1 MTVVLSTPSTAG
13 PGALSLEDPDTAEFG
28 KALAWAL
35 VRSAAHPVDLT
46 AAAMKF
52 AGSLA
57 RLRPDGVVR
66 AFGSNDP
73 SRTRSEPA
81 DRRFADPAW
90 EGNPA
95 FFALRETYLAAC
107 RLGQD
112 VLAVGAGDPVGA
124 AKVRLAYQF
133 LTDSLSP
140 TNFLLTN
147 PAAMR
152 RAAETGGGSI
162 IAGATNFLSDLVSN
176 GGKPRQVD
184 NSSFE
189 VGRNLAATPGKVVF
203 RNDLM
208 ELIQY
213 TPQTEQVHAVPLL
226 AVPPWIKYFVMDLAP
241 GRSFLEWAVQH
252 HRTVFVISYR
262 NADAEM
268 REVTMDDYLNRG
280 PRAAMNVIAEITGAE
295 RVDLVGLCIG
305 GAMTAMTAA
314 LLAQEEPKLVGT
326 VTLLNTLLD
335 YRDPGALG
343 VFTDEW
349 SVARLEKQMAR
360 TGFLDGE
367 KMAGTFDALRPNDL
381 IFNYMVSNWLM
392 GEAPPAFDIL
402 SWNADSTRM
411 PAKMHG
417 FYLRSL
423 YVKNQLAQGEL
434 ELAGRQL
441 QLNDVTSDAYVVGAI
456 NDHIVPWTASYEA
469 THLLGGEVRYV
480 LTSGG
485 HIAGIVNPP
494 RPKSW
499 YEVADR
505 NPSDAAEWRIR
516 SGTPRRDVVGGL
528 GELERRTCRFTRSPL
543 RRRAP
548 TSTRRWVTR
557 RGSTSTHD
565 LTSVACLADSPAER
579 HFSSS
584 DKGLCPLSC
593 EGYSRET

>member
-1 MTVVLSTPSTAG
+1 MRSV
-13 PGALSLEDPDTAEFG
+13 LEDPDTAEFG

-107 RLGQD
+107 KLGQD

-226 AVPPWIKYFVMDLAP
+226 AVPPWINKYFVMDLAP

-314 LLAQEEPKLVGT
+314 FLAQEEPKLVGT

-392 GEAPPAFDIL
+392 GEGPPAFDIL

-499 YEVADR
+499 YEVAER
-505 NPSDAAEWRIR
+505 NPSDAAEWR
-516 SGTPRRDVVGGL
+516 T
-528 GELERRTCRFTRSPL
+528 E
-543 RRRAP
+543 
-548 TSTRRWVTR
+548 
-557 RGSTSTHD
+557 
-565 LTSVACLADSPAER
+565 AER
-579 HFSSS
+579 HGGTWWEDWADWSAERAGSLVSPPETGS
-584 DKGLCPLSC
+584 DQHPPLGDAPGEYVHS
-593 EGYSRET
+593 